1 MDHTVLSTKD
11 EQKGRGIWFFCSWSL
26 YFSGQ
31 KQKTSEQDDLEG
43 DVCCKGNQREES
55 FLRLG
60 IPEGL
65 SEEMTFKLRHEW
77 QEPEVRII
85 STKRVTSARCR
96 GDRSGTQC
104 GALGKS
110 QRQL

>member
-11 EQKGRGIWFFCSWSL
+11 EQKRRGRWIFCSWSL

-31 KQKTSEQDDLEG
+31 KQKTSEQDNLEG
-43 DVCCKGNQREES
+43 DVCCKGNQREVMCQSDWEES

-77 QEPEVRII
+77 QEQ
-85 STKRVTSARCR
+85 ARHV
-96 GDRSGTQC
+96 
-104 GALGKS
+104 LKKE
-110 QRQL
+110 